1 MSKTLPISILVFLS
15 GGKLSCS
22 FRNGLLDY
30 LCGMLILLDCRP
42 LQNAGY
48 GVDNERSLLIL
59 STAALLSA
67 EQAVKWLYLVDHTY
81 RPGDLPGLPDSLHG
95 LPDSLPGL
103 PDDAGNAGG
112 NAVVITRRAF
122 PGWTGWRI
130 WYDGQIPRL
139 AKKYRA
145 DLVMTTAGIATSSLR
160 IPQCVWMPERA
171 NPGEAKKKGASQ
183 KGAPP
188 YSASYAARLAESL
201 FRAAAIFCFSEKDKA
216 FLAGRTPGPADD
228 KIIVLS
234 PVADA
239 ASIPLSTEEK
249 EKVKADYAG
258 GKEYFLAAIPAIGQN
273 AIGQKESAGQKDL
286 INLLKAFSLF
296 KKRQRS
302 NMQLI
307 LIGQPGISD
316 RSDRGAQPGR
326 SSHGPD
332 GELAEKLATYKYR
345 EEVHWF
351 EGRPEDQSRITAAAY
366 AVLFPFG
373 GGALGMALLSAWK
386 AEVPVIVPAAGPL
399 PEIAGEAALS
409 GSPDNPTQ
417 LATQLM
423 LLYKDEALRRDLIEK
438 GKTRLRSFS
447 GERPADAVWR
457 GIRMAARKDQ

>member
-1 MSKTLPISILVFLS
+1 MYLP
-15 GGKLSCS
+15 GGKLSCD
-22 FRNGLLDY
+22 FRMGLLDY

-42 LQNAGY
+42 LQYAGY
-48 GVDNERSLLIL
+48 QVDNERSLLIL

-81 RPGDLPGLPDSLHG
+81 RPGDLPGLPDV
-95 LPDSLPGL
+95 
-103 PDDAGNAGG
+103 AGTGMGG
-112 NAVVITRRAF
+112 PILITRRAF

-145 DLVMTTAGIATSSLR
+145 DLVMTTAGIATSSMR

-171 NPGEAKKKGASQ
+171 NPEEEAKKS
-183 KGAPP
+183 PSL
-188 YSASYAARLAESL
+188 YRARLAESL
-201 FRAAAIFCFSEKDKA
+201 FRAAAVFCFSEKDKA
-216 FLAGRTPGPADD
+216 FLAGRTPGPGND

-239 ASIPLSTEEK
+239 ASIPLSPEEK
-249 EKVKADYAG
+249 EKAKADYAG
-258 GKEYFLAAIPAIGQN
+258 GKEYFLAAIPGA
-273 AIGQKESAGQKDL
+273 GQKESAGQKDL

-307 LIGQPGISD
+307 LIGKRQGPD
-316 RSDRGAQPGR
+316 RQGR
-326 SSHGPD
+326 SFSGPE

-351 EGRPEDQSRITAAAY
+351 EGRPEDQARITAAAY
-366 AVLFPFG
+366 AVVFPFG

-386 AEVPVIVPAAGPL
+386 AEVPVIVPSAGSL
-399 PEIAGEAALS
+399 PEIAGEAALP

-457 GIRMAARKDQ
+457 GIRMATDIIN